1 MKKWL
6 TALCLAGALMGGTAQ
21 AASFVISHIKVTG
34 LKRISLATVM
44 TYLPLRVG
52 ETLTAARAERA
63 IQALFKTGFFRDVKL
78 LEQGHTLIVA
88 VSERPAI
95 ARITIKGT
103 HVIKPKKLLK
113 SLAQMGFAKGRVFN
127 RALLHETKQALR
139 RQYFNRGYYAA
150 RVVTTVKPLPRDRVA
165 VGIAV
170 TEGKIARIKQI
181 TIVGNHRYKE
191 SRLLG
196 RFKLGPPNLFSFF
209 TGNDRYSRQKLE
221 ADLENL
227 QNFYLNR
234 GYLRFRL
241 LSTVVAI
248 TPDKDW
254 IYVTENV
261 REGHVYRIS
270 HYRFAGHEV
279 LPPATLA
286 RLMRLKPGQIFSR
299 ERITKGTRRIIAK
312 LGNRGYAFA
321 NVRVVPAVDRKN
333 HTIALTLF
341 VEPGQRVYVRRIRF
355 FGNTVTQDAVL
366 RRTMRQYEG
375 AWFSAKRIK
384 QSVTLLRRLGFFTDV
399 RVTTPPVPGHPN
411 EVDVDVHVK
420 ERPTG
425 SIVAGLGYSDLY
437 GIFINGS
444 VTYQD
449 VLGTGK
455 QVSVTADT
463 SVAYKDINLTYVNP
477 YYTSSGISR
486 GFNIYDS
493 SFNAAAAY
501 TAAYNE
507 STVGAGVFY
516 GIPIG
521 VNREIN
527 IGLAAERVG
536 ITVNSTSAYV
546 AQQFVAR
553 HGSTNDI
560 IKATFGWSRN
570 TLNNAIF
577 PTSGTYQQLS
587 GEIGLPGGS
596 LEYYRM
602 SYLASV
608 FFPFGRQYSLKL
620 SNEWS
625 YGNGYGNTHSLPFFK
640 NFYAGGA
647 NSVRGYQNE
656 SLGPRDILPP
666 HDPIGGNKRVLA
678 SAEFFFPVPGT
689 SPHNRSMRLSTF
701 IDAGQVYGPGQPI
714 QFSQIRTSFGIAFDW
729 FSPIAP
735 LSISIAR
742 PLNARP
748 GDQTRAVQF
757 TLGTLFMY

>member
-1 MKKWL
+1 MKRWL
-6 TALCLAGALMGGTAQ
+6 TALCLMSALMGTAQ
-21 AASFVISHIKVTG
+21 AAPFVIRHIEITG
-34 LKRISLATVM
+34 LKRISVATVM
-44 TYLPLRVG
+44 TYLPLRIG
-52 ETLTAARAERA
+52 ERLTARRAERS
-63 IQALFKTGFFRDVKL
+63 IEALFKTGFFRDVKL
-78 LEQGHTLIVA
+78 MQEGRTLLVA
-88 VSERPAI
+88 VKERPAI
-95 ARITIKGT
+95 ARITITGT
-103 HVIKPKKLLK
+103 HVIKPKKLLR
-113 SLAQMGFAKGRVFN
+113 SLEKMGFSKGRVFN

-150 RVVTTVKPLPRDRVA
+150 RVVTLVKPLPRDRVA
-165 VGIAV
+165 VSITV
-170 TEGKIARIKQI
+170 SEGKIARIKQI
-181 TIVGNHRYKE
+181 TIVGNHRFKE
-191 SRLLG
+191 QRLLG
-196 RFKLGPPNLFSFF
+196 RFKLGPPGLFSFF
-209 TGNDRYSRQKLE
+209 TGNDRYSREKLM
-221 ADLENL
+221 ADLGNL
-227 QNFYLNR
+227 RNFYMNR
-234 GYLRFRL
+234 GFLRFRL
-241 LSTVVAI
+241 VSTVVAI
-248 TPDKDW
+248 TPSKNW

-270 HYRFAGHEV
+270 RYNFAGRRV
-279 LPPATLA
+279 LEPAALA
-286 RLMRLKPGQIFSR
+286 ALVRLKPGEVFSR
-299 ERITKGTRRIIAK
+299 ERITKGTRRIIGE
-312 LGNRGYAFA
+312 LGDRGYAFA
-321 NVRVVPAVDRKN
+321 NVRVVPRVNRKS
-333 HTIALTLF
+333 HTIALTF
-341 VEPGQRVYVRRIRF
+341 FIEPGQRVYVRRIRF

-384 QSVTLLRRLGFFTDV
+384 QSVTLLRRLGFFDNV

-411 EVDVDVHVK
+411 EIDVDVHVK

-425 SIVAGLGYSDLY
+425 SVVAGLGYSDLY
-437 GIFINGS
+437 GLFVNGS
-444 VTYQD
+444 VTYND
-449 VLGTGK
+449 LLGTGK
-455 QVSVTADT
+455 SISVTADT
-463 SVAYKDINLTYVNP
+463 SVAYKDINLTYTNP

-521 VNREIN
+521 VNRAID
-527 IGLAAERVG
+527 IGLAAERVRL
-536 ITVNSTSAYV
+536 TVNSTSAYV
-546 AQQFVAR
+546 AQQFVAH
-553 HGSTNDI
+553 HGSSNNI

-587 GEIGLPGGS
+587 GEVGLPGGS
-596 LEYYRM
+596 LEYYRA

-625 YGNGYGNTHSLPFFK
+625 YGHGYGNTHNLPFFK

-647 NSVRGYQNE
+647 SSVRGYQNE

-666 HDPIGGNKRVLA
+666 HDPIGGDKRVLA

-689 SPHNRSMRLSTF
+689 AANNRSMRLSTF
-701 IDAGQVYGPGQPI
+701 IDAGQVFGPGQPFR
-714 QFSQIRTSFGIAFDW
+714 FSQIRTSFGVAFDW

>member
-1 MKKWL
+1 MKRWL
-6 TALCLAGALMGGTAQ
+6 TALCLLSALVGTAQ
-21 AASFVISHIKVTG
+21 AASFVVKHITVTG
-34 LKRISLATVM
+34 LKRISAATVM

-52 ETLTAARAERA
+52 ERLTASRAERA
-63 IQALFKTGFFRDVKL
+63 IGALFKTGFFRDVKL
-78 LEQGHTLIVA
+78 MQEGSTLVVA
-88 VSERPAI
+88 VRERPAI
-95 ARITIKGT
+95 ARIKITGT
-103 HVIKPKKLLK
+103 HVIKAPKLLK

-127 RALLHETKQALR
+127 RALLHETQQALR
-139 RQYFNRGYYAA
+139 RQYFNRGYYAV
-150 RVVTTVKPLPRDRVA
+150 RVDTQVKALVRDRVA
-165 VGIAV
+165 VHIV
-170 TEGKIARIKQI
+170 VSEGKIARIKQI
-181 TIVGNHRYKE
+181 TIVGNHKFKE
-191 SRLLG
+191 QRLLG
-196 RFKLGPPNLFSFF
+196 RFKLGPPGFFSFF
-209 TGNDRYSRQKLE
+209 TGNDRYSRQKLM

-234 GYLRFRL
+234 GFLRFRL
-241 LSTVVAI
+241 MSTVVAI
-248 TPDKDW
+248 TPSKDW

-270 HYRFAGHEV
+270 SYQFAGKPV
-279 LPPATLA
+279 LRIA
-286 RLMRLKPGQIFSR
+286 RLDALVRLKPGQVFSR
-299 ERITKGTRRIIAK
+299 ERITKGTRRIIGK
-312 LGNRGYAFA
+312 LGDRGYAFA
-321 NVRVVPAVDRKN
+321 NVRVVPRVNRKN
-333 HTIALTLF
+333 HTIALTF
-341 VEPGQRVYVRRIRF
+341 FIEPGQRVYVRRIRF
-355 FGNTVTQDAVL
+355 IGNTVTRDAVL

-384 QSVTLLRRLGFFTDV
+384 ESVTLLRRLGFFTNV
-399 RVTTPPVPGHPN
+399 RVTTPPVPGHAN
-411 EVDVDVHVK
+411 EIDVDVHVK

-425 SIVAGLGYSDLY
+425 SVVAGLGYSDLY
-437 GIFINGS
+437 GLFVNGS

-449 VLGTGK
+449 LLGTGK
-455 QVSVTADT
+455 EISITADT
-463 SVAYKDINLTYVNP
+463 SVAYKDINLTYINP

-486 GFNIYDS
+486 GFNVYDS

-521 VNREIN
+521 QNRTVN
-527 IGLAAERVG
+527 IGLAAERVHL
-536 ITVNSTSAYV
+536 TVNSTSAEV
-546 AQQFVAR
+546 AQQFVAQ

-577 PTSGTYQQLS
+577 PTKGTYQQLS
-587 GEIGLPGGS
+587 GEVGLPGGS
-596 LEYYRM
+596 LEYYRA

-625 YGNGYGNTHSLPFFK
+625 YGHGYGSTNSLPFFK

-647 NSVRGYQNE
+647 SSVRGYQNE

-666 HDPIGGNKRVLA
+666 YDPIGGDKRVLA

-689 SPHNRSMRLSTF
+689 APDNRSMRLSTF
-701 IDAGQVYGPGQPI
+701 VDAGQVYGPGQAMNFA
-714 QFSQIRTSFGIAFDW
+714 QVRTSFGIAFDW

-742 PLNARP
+742 PLNAQP

>member
-1 MKKWL
+1 MTL
-6 TALCLAGALMGGTAQ
+6 SLMSALFGTAQ
-21 AASFVISHIKVTG
+21 AAPFVIDHIVVTG
-34 LKRISLATVM
+34 LKRISPATVL

-52 ETLTAARAERA
+52 ERLTSARAERS
-63 IQALFKTGFFRDVKL
+63 IVALFKTGFFRDVQLMQK
-78 LEQGHTLIVA
+78 GDTLV
-88 VSERPAI
+88 VVVKERPAI
-95 ARITIKGT
+95 ARITITGT

-113 SLAQMGFAKGRVFN
+113 SLADMGFTKGRVFN

-150 RVVTTVKPLPRDRVA
+150 HVVTRVKHLPRDRVA
-165 VGIAV
+165 VSISV
-170 TEGKIARIKQI
+170 SEGKIARIKQI
-181 TIVGNHRYKE
+181 TIVGNHRFKE
-191 SRLLG
+191 QRLLG
-196 RFKLGPPNLFSFF
+196 HFKLGAPGLFSFF
-209 TGNDRYSRQKLE
+209 TGNDRYSRQKLM
-221 ADLENL
+221 ADLGNL
-227 QNFYLNR
+227 RNFYMNR
-234 GYLRFRL
+234 GFLRFRL
-241 LSTVVAI
+241 VSTVVAI
-248 TPDKDW
+248 TPSKDW

-261 REGHVYRIS
+261 HEGHIYRIS
-270 HYRFAGHEV
+270 HIDFAGHTV
-279 LPPATLA
+279 LRPATLDT
-286 RLMRLKPGQIFSR
+286 LLRLKPGTIFSR
-299 ERITKGTRRIIAK
+299 ERITKGTRRIIGK
-312 LGNRGYAFA
+312 LGDRGYAFA
-321 NVRVVPAVDRKN
+321 NVRVVPHLDRKN
-333 HTIALTLF
+333 HMIALTFF

-375 AWFSAKRIK
+375 AWFSASRIK
-384 QSVTLLRRLGFFTDV
+384 ESVTLLRRLGFFTNV
-399 RVTTPPVPGHPN
+399 RVTTPPVPGHAN

-425 SIVAGLGYSDLY
+425 SVVAGLGYSDLY
-437 GIFINGS
+437 GLFINGS

-449 VLGTGK
+449 LLGTGK
-455 QVSVTADT
+455 ALSVTANT
-463 SVAYKDINLTYVNP
+463 SVAYKDINLTYTNP

-507 STVGAGVFY
+507 STIGAGVFY

-521 VNREIN
+521 MNRTVN
-527 IGLAAERVG
+527 IGLAAERVKL
-536 ITVNSTSAYV
+536 TVNSTSAYV
-546 AQQFVAR
+546 AQQFVAH
-553 HGSTNDI
+553 HGSSNDI

-577 PTSGTYQQLS
+577 PTNGTFQQLS
-587 GEIGLPGGS
+587 GEVGLPGGS
-596 LEYYRM
+596 LEYYRA

-620 SNEWS
+620 SNQWS
-625 YGNGYGNTHSLPFFK
+625 YGHGYGKTNNLPFFK

-647 NSVRGYQNE
+647 SSVRGYQNE

-666 HDPIGGNKRVLA
+666 YDPIGGDKRMLA

-689 SPHNRSMRLSTF
+689 SIHNRSMRLSTF
-701 IDAGQVYGPGQPI
+701 VDAGQVFGPGQP
-714 QFSQIRTSFGIAFDW
+714 FRFNQIRTSFGVAFDW

-742 PLNARP
+742 PLNAQP

>member
-1 MKKWL
+1 MKRWL
-6 TALCLAGALMGGTAQ
+6 TVLCLLGTLVGAAAQ
-21 AASFVISHIKVTG
+21 AAPFVIGHIAITG
-34 LKRISLATVM
+34 LKRISPATVK

-63 IQALFKTGFFRDVKL
+63 IVALFKTGFFRDVRL
-78 LEQGHTLIVA
+78 MQEGSTLVVA
-88 VSERPAI
+88 VRERPAI
-95 ARITIKGT
+95 ASIKITGT
-103 HVIKPKKLLK
+103 HVIKPHKLLK
-113 SLAQMGFAKGRVFN
+113 SLARMGFAKGRVFN

-139 RQYFNRGYYAA
+139 RQYFNRGYYAVQ
-150 RVVTTVKPLPRDRVA
+150 VVTKVKPLARDRVA
-165 VGIAV
+165 VSIAV
-170 TEGKIARIKQI
+170 SEGKIARIKQI
-181 TIVGNHRYKE
+181 TIVGNHKFKE
-191 SRLLG
+191 QRLLG
-196 RFKLGPPNLFSFF
+196 RFKLGPPGLFSFF
-209 TGNDRYSRQKLE
+209 TGNDRYSRQKLM

-227 QNFYLNR
+227 RNFYLNR
-234 GYLRFRL
+234 GFLRFRL
-241 LSTVVAI
+241 MSTVVAI
-248 TPDKDW
+248 TPSKDW

-261 REGHVYRIS
+261 HEGHVYRIS
-270 HYRFAGHEV
+270 HYEFLGKTV
-279 LPPATLA
+279 LPLKTLNS
-286 RLMRLKPGQIFSR
+286 LMHLKAGEVFSR
-299 ERITKGTRRIIAK
+299 ERITRGTHRIIGQ

-321 NVRVVPAVDRKN
+321 NVRVVPRVNRRN
-333 HTIALTLF
+333 HTIALSFF
-341 VEPGQRVYVRRIRF
+341 VEPGQRVYVRRIKF

-375 AWFSAKRIK
+375 AWFSASRIK
-384 QSVTLLRRLGFFTDV
+384 ESVTLLRRLGFFDNV
-399 RVTTPPVPGHPN
+399 RVSTPPVPGHPN

-437 GIFINGS
+437 GLFINGS

-449 VLGTGK
+449 LLGTGK
-455 QVSVTADT
+455 EVSVTADT

-507 STVGAGVFY
+507 STIGAGVFY

-521 VNREIN
+521 VNRSIN
-527 IGLAAERVG
+527 IGLAAERVKL
-536 ITVNSTSAYV
+536 TANSTSAYV
-546 AQQFVAR
+546 AQQFVAH

-577 PTSGTYQQLS
+577 PTDGTYQQLS

-596 LEYYRM
+596 LEYYRA

-608 FFPFGRQYSLKL
+608 FFPLGPQESLKL
-620 SNEWS
+620 SSEWS
-625 YGNGYGNTHSLPFFK
+625 YGHGYGNTHNLPFFK

-647 NSVRGYQNE
+647 SSVRGYQNE

-666 HDPIGGNKRVLA
+666 YDPIGGDKRVLA
-678 SAEFFFPVPGT
+678 SAEYFFPVPGT
-689 SPHNRSMRLSTF
+689 SKHNRSMRLSTF

-714 QFSQIRTSFGIAFDW
+714 AFSQIRTSFGIAFDW

-742 PLNARP
+742 PLNAHP